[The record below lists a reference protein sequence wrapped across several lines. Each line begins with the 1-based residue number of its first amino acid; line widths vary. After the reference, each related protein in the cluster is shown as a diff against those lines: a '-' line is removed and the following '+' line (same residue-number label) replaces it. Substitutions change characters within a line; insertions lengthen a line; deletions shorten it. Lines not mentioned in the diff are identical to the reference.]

1 MQEAIAHCT
10 TRRNVTV
17 IHPLGRD
24 RQPQGMPKAVS
35 PLLRLLMDEL
45 AGLGCWAGELTWFA
59 ARVDW
64 VGLLEQWTHCFWQT
78 STATTLSWFGVNRL
92 SPYRGCSPQ
101 QALSAVNV
109 NSVVI
114 LFEAV
119 KQKIW
124 AVVVSWSS

>member
-10 TRRNVTV
+10 TRQNVTV

-24 RQPQGMPKAVS
+24 RQSQGMPKAVS
-35 PLLRLLMDEL
+35 QLLTLLMDEL

-78 STATTLSWFGVNRL
+78 STATTLS
-92 SPYRGCSPQ
+92 
-101 QALSAVNV
+101 
-109 NSVVI
+109 
-114 LFEAV
+114 
-119 KQKIW
+119 
-124 AVVVSWSS
+124 

>member
-45 AGLGCWAGELTWFA
+45 AGLGCWAGELAWFA

-92 SPYRGCSPQ
+92 SPLTEDVVHSKH
-101 QALSAVNV
+101 
-109 NSVVI
+109 SVP
-114 LFEAV
+114 
-119 KQKIW
+119 
-124 AVVVSWSS
+124 